1 MSVLKSVI
9 ITLPKGLPSKTPGV
23 ISATELTKSVQKLN
37 FSATLLTD
45 KTRMDPKKMTKHEE
59 IQDDGS
65 SFKTDVCVRGKKRRL
80 DHLTWEEKLQRKK
93 LKNRVAAQTSRDR
106 KKAKLDEL
114 EETVR
119 TLREQN
125 ELLTQ
130 ECSMLRSQNEILVT
144 ETKRLRKERETKNAG
159 EFVCSMCQNRVG
171 CAVSSLGSTVSPTH
185 PLQQGGT
192 TQLAPSLTLTPGA
205 TILLKILTLPPLE
218 ELFGDFQGDD
228 YIERL
233 EELAES
239 LLREVTAEVEANP
252 HRTNEQ
258 VPVKENTTEKCHY
271 SKRMV
276 GQTSKD
282 VETNGTCRSMNTHQ
296 PWHSV
301 SSTASTPYTT
311 NTTAPAS
318 IKSEVEVKQEVE
330 TQELDTIYG
339 TYDEATNSVMIIY
352 PGDES
357 NVSIQEC
364 VQEVVTDGICTDGVC
379 SNEDSTCITPNYYSN
394 QLSPCY
400 TNTDSMSPASIH
412 SEDVDVSYTHTKL
425 DSNASDYGYESHGS
439 PNSDIRLEKSNIGLS
454 DLWHESFSELF
465 PTLA

>member
-9 ITLPKGLPSKTPGV
+9 ITLPKGVPSKTPGV
-23 ISATELTKSVQKLN
+23 ISATELTKSVPKLN

-119 TLREQN
+119 TLKEQN

-159 EFVCSMCQNRVG
+159 EFVCSMCQSRVS

-192 TQLAPSLTLTPGA
+192 TQLASSLTLTPGA
-205 TILLKILTLPPLE
+205 TILLKILTIYLLLKNYLATSKETITSNDLKNLQKAFYGRLQQKWKQILIGQMNKCQSRKIPL
-218 ELFGDFQGDD
+218 
-228 YIERL
+228 RN
-233 EELAES
+233 
-239 LLREVTAEVEANP
+239 VTIQKEWWGRHQKMWKPMEPVEA
-252 HRTNEQ
+252 
-258 VPVKENTTEKCHY
+258 
-271 SKRMV
+271 
-276 GQTSKD
+276 
-282 VETNGTCRSMNTHQ
+282 
-296 PWHSV
+296 
-301 SSTASTPYTT
+301 
-311 NTTAPAS
+311 
-318 IKSEVEVKQEVE
+318 
-330 TQELDTIYG
+330 
-339 TYDEATNSVMIIY
+339 
-352 PGDES
+352 
-357 NVSIQEC
+357 
-364 VQEVVTDGICTDGVC
+364 
-379 SNEDSTCITPNYYSN
+379 
-394 QLSPCY
+394 
-400 TNTDSMSPASIH
+400 
-412 SEDVDVSYTHTKL
+412 
-425 DSNASDYGYESHGS
+425 
-439 PNSDIRLEKSNIGLS
+439 
-454 DLWHESFSELF
+454 
-465 PTLA
+465 